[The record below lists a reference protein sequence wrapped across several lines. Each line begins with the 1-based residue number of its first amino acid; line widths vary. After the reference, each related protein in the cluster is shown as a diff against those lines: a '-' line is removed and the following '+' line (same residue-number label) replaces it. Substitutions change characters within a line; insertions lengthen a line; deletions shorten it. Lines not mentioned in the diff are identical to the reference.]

1 MLWSDAAES
10 IFVVTAAAFTATTAT
25 ARTIAVGAA
34 ETAIATTATTG
45 AAAVA
50 TTAAFAATA
59 AVATAATTVATAAAF
74 TATAAVAAATG
85 AATATTV
92 AAATTFTAAA
102 TAAATVGAAE
112 ASRTLFTRTGFVH
125 DDRTTGNGLTVQA
138 VDGSLRFSVIAHF
151 HKAEALGTA
160 GFTVHHDLGRC
171 NSTIFGESVLQIL
184 IAHGIGQIAHV
195 KFVAHER
202 APFKVTK

>member
-1 MLWSDAAES
+1 MRYRLFAGCISLCADGQPRGRTPAS
-10 IFVVTAAAFTATTAT
+10 RVTH
-25 ARTIAVGAA
+25 RSV
-34 ETAIATTATTG
+34 

-50 TTAAFAATA
+50 TTTAVATTAAAATGATA
-59 AVATAATTVATAAAF
+59 AVAATATTFAATTVATAAA
-74 TATAAVAAATG
+74 ATG
-85 AATATTV
+85 ATATTV
-92 AAATTFTAAA
+92 AATATFAATA

-125 DDRTTGNGLTVQA
+125 DDCTTGNGLTVQA
-138 VDGSLRFSVIAHF
+138 VDGGLRFSVIAHF
-151 HKAEALGTA
+151 HKTEALGAT
-160 GFTVHHDLGRC
+160 GFAVHHDFGRC
-171 NSTIFGESVLQIL
+171 HGTVFGKCVLQIL